1 VPGKTPREAADN
13 FVNFLKETLS
23 CISSQYVTA
32 YQQSDKLF
40 KIYYEPYAVVTTREN
55 REYCLSVTQIFRVIP
70 HPNLE
75 GQFKARTQEY
85 SYRLLAG
92 PGENTE
98 ILAYHWHPQE
108 PGVNYPHLHL
118 RLYQR
123 IHFPTSRVCL
133 EDFVSLLMRDYGVRP
148 RKSHSECREI
158 LDRNKKAFEK
168 MATWKVQNP

>member
-1 VPGKTPREAADN
+1 MAGKTPREAADN

-40 KIYYEPYAVVTTREN
+40 KIYYEPYAVVGTKEGK
-55 REYCLSVTQIFRVIP
+55 EFCLSVTQIFRVMP
-70 HPNLE
+70 HPDLE
-75 GQFKARTQEY
+75 RQFKARTQEY

-98 ILAYHWHPQE
+98 ILAYHWHPQK

-118 RLYQR
+118 RLYPR
-123 IHFPTSRVCL
+123 IHFPSSRVCL
-133 EDFVSLLMRDYGVRP
+133 EDFVSLLIRDYAVRP
-148 RKSHSECREI
+148 QKSHSECREI
-158 LDRNKKAFEK
+158 LMRNKKAFEK
-168 MATWKVQNP
+168 MATWKIQSP